1 MIGYGTGLAYPGSAP
16 VPAAWHT
23 ASAGEYAAL
32 RTKRWKSRSF
42 YDDCRT
48 RTEHR
53 IPVAVLEGSE

>member
-16 VPAAWHT
+16 AAWHT
-23 ASAGEYAAL
+23 ASAGDHAAL
-32 RTKRWKSRSF
+32 WTKRWKSRSF

-53 IPVAVLEGSE
+53 IPVVVLEGSE